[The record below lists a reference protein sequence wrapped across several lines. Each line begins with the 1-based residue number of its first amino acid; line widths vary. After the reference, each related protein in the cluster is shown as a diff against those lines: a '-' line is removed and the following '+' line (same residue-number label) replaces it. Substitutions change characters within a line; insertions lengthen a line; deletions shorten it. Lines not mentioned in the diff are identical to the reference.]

1 MIELIIGAVL
11 LSLLIYGIFIEPHLM
26 KVRHVKIAQKQN
38 LKIAHFTDTNF
49 AWHTTSR
56 RFKKFARNIAN
67 EQPDL
72 IIFSGDYLTRLL
84 GQKIEIG
91 LIY

>member
-38 LKIAHFTDTNF
+38 LKIAHFTDTHF

-56 RFKKFARNIAN
+56 RF
-67 EQPDL
+67 
-72 IIFSGDYLTRLL
+72 
-84 GQKIEIG
+84 
-91 LIY
+91 

>member
-11 LSLLIYGIFIEPHLM
+11 LSLLIYGIFMEPHLM

-38 LKIAHFTDTNF
+38 L
-49 AWHTTSR
+49 
-56 RFKKFARNIAN
+56 
-67 EQPDL
+67 
-72 IIFSGDYLTRLL
+72 TRLF